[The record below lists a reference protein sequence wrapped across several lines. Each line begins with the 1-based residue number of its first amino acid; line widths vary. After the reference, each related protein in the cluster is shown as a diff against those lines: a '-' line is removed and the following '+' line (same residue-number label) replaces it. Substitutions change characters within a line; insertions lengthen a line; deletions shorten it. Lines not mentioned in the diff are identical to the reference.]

1 MQLSGCRSAP
11 CYVAVTATPVGV
23 GVLDD
28 PWTLPSPHPA
38 GRRFYYTPITIHRG
52 RAFFGSSPMV
62 YPFILLLVFALR
74 KLCAV
79 VLFLHAEQ
87 HADAGQN
94 QQHTD
99 AAEQQ
104 RTEAARNRQGKALA
118 VDDVDYLGRGVV
130 IKYG

>member
-1 MQLSGCRSAP
+1 
-11 CYVAVTATPVGV
+11 
-23 GVLDD
+23 
-28 PWTLPSPHPA
+28 
-38 GRRFYYTPITIHRG
+38 
-52 RAFFGSSPMV
+52 MV
-62 YPFILLLVFALR
+62 YPFILLLVFGLR

-104 RTEAARNRQGKALA
+104 RAEAARDRQGKALA
-118 VDDVDYLGRGVV
+118 VDDV
-130 IKYG
+130 